1 MAQVKEPY
9 SVVGYLAQRLD
20 VPRLLKL
27 VPPDCESGGGH
38 SKDYLWSAFN
48 ICEGNIF
55 TFHIEKKKKYIYMYV
70 FLYLSAMP
78 TDNPC
83 YVAVYFVLTLK
94 RDMYKVLA
102 WRTK

>member
-55 TFHIEKKKKYIYMYV
+55 TFHIEKKKNIYICMSFYI
-70 FLYLSAMP
+70 FL
-78 TDNPC
+78 PC
-83 YVAVYFVLTLK
+83 LQITLV
-94 RDMYKVLA
+94 MWQFTLYSP
-102 WRTK
+102 